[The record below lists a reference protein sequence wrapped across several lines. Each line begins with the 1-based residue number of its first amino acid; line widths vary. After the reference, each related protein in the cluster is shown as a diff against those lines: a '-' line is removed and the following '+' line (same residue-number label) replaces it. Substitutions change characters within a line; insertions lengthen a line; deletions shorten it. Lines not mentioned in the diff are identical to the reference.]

1 MWWKAWVYV
10 KMFRRDL
17 LIMLIALKNPGTPKY
32 VRNLM
37 IAALVYLI
45 SPIDII
51 PDTIPVL
58 GLVDDAVIVPIA
70 VYGLMQFLPAHVR
83 QESEEKAD
91 WLGKKMPYL
100 LVAISIVVLVWI
112 FLMIYGLYSLF
123 FK

>member
-1 MWWKAWVYV
+1 
-10 KMFRRDL
+10 
-17 LIMLIALKNPGTPKY
+17 
-32 VRNLM
+32 
-37 IAALVYLI
+37 
-45 SPIDII
+45 
-51 PDTIPVL
+51 
-58 GLVDDAVIVPIA
+58 
-70 VYGLMQFLPAHVR
+70 VR